1 MPSPGRRSG
10 WSLGRR
16 PGAQGE
22 LRGRPS
28 RQGEHRTGPK
38 AKVSLVIYSF
48 TKREWRERELAWDS
62 TRLHV
67 EREVALRVASN
78 RRAGDPSPFSRAVFE
93 APERNVGIGKDESEL
108 VRALERAQLAQ
119 DRGHL
124 ARRVFVDPV
133 QAHERIDQ
141 ERPAGGSGRS
151 GGSGATRSGCSLVPD
166 L

>member
-78 RRAGDPSPFSRAVFE
+78 RRAGHPSPLSRDAPHAFRNAGRPSTRRGTRPRLVIQRDRDSE
-93 APERNVGIGKDESEL
+93 AG
-108 VRALERAQLAQ
+108 
-119 DRGHL
+119 
-124 ARRVFVDPV
+124 
-133 QAHERIDQ
+133 
-141 ERPAGGSGRS
+141 
-151 GGSGATRSGCSLVPD
+151 
-166 L
+166 